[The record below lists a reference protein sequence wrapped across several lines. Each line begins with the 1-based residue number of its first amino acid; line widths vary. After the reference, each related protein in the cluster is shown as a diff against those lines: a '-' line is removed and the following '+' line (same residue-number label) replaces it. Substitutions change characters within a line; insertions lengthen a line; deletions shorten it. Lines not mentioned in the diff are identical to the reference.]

1 MSQARYDHSVAGLGE
16 ANFEKLRTCKVL
28 VVGAGGIGCE
38 LLKNLV
44 LVGCEKLTV
53 VDLDTIDVSNL
64 NRQFLFRPW
73 HIKKHKAET
82 AAEAAREMNPKMVVD
97 ARLDRVGAETEGFLA
112 EAGLEGELVAPAD
125 HWEAEQEI
133 LAGRLDVAHGRGGR
147 QRRTPL
153 HAPRLQHPCPQ
164 RFPMFELTVLR

>member
-1 MSQARYDHSVAGLGE
+1 MAQPRYDHSVAGLGE

-64 NRQFLFRPW
+64 NRQFLFR
-73 HIKKHKAET
+73 KKHVGKSKAVVAGEAIKRSDLGVPSCGGAFTPSTRVVSSRAT
-82 AAEAAREMNPKMVVD
+82 AMLR
-97 ARLDRVGAETEGFLA
+97 
-112 EAGLEGELVAPAD
+112 AGSIP
-125 HWEAEQEI
+125 
-133 LAGRLDVAHGRGGR
+133 
-147 QRRTPL
+147 T
-153 HAPRLQHPCPQ
+153 
-164 RFPMFELTVLR
+164 